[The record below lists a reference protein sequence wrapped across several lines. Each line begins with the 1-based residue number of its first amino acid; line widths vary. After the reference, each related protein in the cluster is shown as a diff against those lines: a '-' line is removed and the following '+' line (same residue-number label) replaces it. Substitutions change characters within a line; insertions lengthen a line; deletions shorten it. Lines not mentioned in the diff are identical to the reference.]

1 MANAFSILH
10 NYDTPV
16 YSPDFNFINAALS
29 FKQNNLN
36 ANRAKLQNLY
46 DQFSALQVVKDVD
59 QAYIEERLQ
68 QVRDVTNKYASMD
81 LSDPNFASSLMGNM
95 AQVLDDNVKAAILSK
110 KEMQA
115 EDAEW
120 EDKRKNSPLLY
131 SQTNHQYA
139 LSVLSDRQRYLT
151 SKEVGDT
158 YKGGADFFEF
168 RDTTK
173 KFMDNLPN
181 MEKFLGAKYFQTG
194 PQEGY
199 FRTVDTY
206 EYIDE
211 NRLRQATAAL
221 FDEKDNMQMQVNAWA
236 KYGKADD
243 ATLRGAFTTYMTPRI
258 EDAKSKIS
266 AAETLYERETNPEEK
281 AKLKE
286 ELDTAKQTLSN
297 MQSTT
302 YDDILE
308 KGGMQSVYTS
318 LYKDEY
324 LNSLVQP
331 YAAPRLIDRKIDEE
345 QKAELEFKLKLL
357 TAEAAVL
364 KSKKTTEAA
373 GNGEPEYFW
382 GDEKNV
388 GSLKSRESKTSYAL
402 QEYNQAVG
410 SFRKVKGID
419 ENGNSVELGNLTANE
434 MLQVGKVLRGTDL
447 ADKKTIELEVRGKKI
462 KVNVAQNKE
471 KLLEFKTYVLAES
484 PAVKHANELTLQTM
498 KKAERRLVS
507 VSNYDNNQAIAQ
519 LPDLQKK
526 FVKRNGKFV
535 LEQTKDSDYVKDL
548 LRKAKDSDL
557 TEAEQLT
564 VTMYSNYLF
573 MVDPKV
579 SEQVREQAF
588 IANRKMLFDKV
599 GDMQT
604 IRSLPATLSEVEAN
618 FTPSGARAKNQQAT
632 QEISKLKK
640 QLAAAKTPTQKQNI
654 QQKIDSYQR
663 FQNRL
668 SLGKPISVVNRTG
681 LDPWTAAAF
690 SGSIDPY
697 LSDIGWENVGGDKNV
712 TSYIK
717 DLTKTLEDQ
726 LGQTYE
732 QSGLVPSNR
741 EVLFTEKQ
749 EGFDVLKALVG
760 GQAVGTIK
768 VEMKLDEDK
777 DFAPTGK
784 AVLTY
789 TPAKGKAPL
798 TAKVSLSTLEKNGI
812 PFEPGYRTPY
822 NANYRYAPTID
833 LGTMKVSGE
842 KATQAMNM
850 NLETFSPVYIQDRIQ
865 QAAAFGPEYQEFV
878 KQQLRAFRTGAIS
891 AKIVPNQETQK
902 YDYILVDQNGKEL
915 SGSRIPGDRGEFSVT
930 DAAESITGAAGLKI
944 KNDLFANYIDKV
956 INDLQEKTLYQNT
969 EETIQQLLQ

>member
-46 DQFSALQVVKDVD
+46 DQFSALKVAKDVD
-59 QAYIEERLQ
+59 QSYIEERLQ

-95 AQVLDDNVKAAILSK
+95 AQVLDDNVKTAILSTK
-110 KEMQA
+110 KMQA

-131 SQTNHQYA
+131 SKTNHQYA

-199 FRTVDTY
+199 FRTIDTY

-221 FDEKDNMQMQVNAWA
+221 FDEKDNMQMQANAWA
-236 KYGKADD
+236 KYGQADD

-258 EDAKSKIS
+258 EDAKGKIS
-266 AAETLYERETNPEEK
+266 AAETLYEKETNPEEK

-286 ELDTAKQTLSN
+286 ELDIAKQTLSN

-324 LNSLVQP
+324 LNSLVKP

-364 KSKKTTEAA
+364 KSKKSTEAA
-373 GNGEPEYFW
+373 GKGEQEYFW
-382 GDEKNV
+382 GDEKEV

-402 QEYNQAVG
+402 QEYNQAIG

-519 LPDLQKK
+519 LPNLQKK
-526 FVKRNGKFV
+526 FVKKNGKFV
-535 LEQTKDSDYVKDL
+535 LEQTKDPDYIKDL

-618 FTPSGARAKNQQAT
+618 FTPSGVRTKAQKTSAEIQAL
-632 QEISKLKK
+632 QR
-640 QLAAAKTPTQKQNI
+640 QLAVAKTPTQKQNI

-663 FQNRL
+663 LQTRL
-668 SLGKPISVVNRTG
+668 SLAKPLARGFTLNPEAMQ
-681 LDPWTAAAF
+681 LLEE
-690 SGSIDPY
+690 DPY
-697 LSDIGWENVGGDKNV
+697 LSSIGMENVGGAKNV
-712 TSYIK
+712 TAYIEE
-717 DLTKTLEDQ
+717 LTKTLENQ

-732 QSGLVPSNR
+732 QSGLVPTNR

-760 GQAVGTIK
+760 GQAVGTISI
-768 VEMKLDEDK
+768 EMKLDEDK
-777 DFAPTGK
+777 DFAPTGQ

-798 TAKVSLSTLEKNGI
+798 TKKVSLSTLEKNGI

-842 KATQAMNM
+842 KATQAVNM

-865 QAAAFGPEYQEFV
+865 QAAAFGQEYQEFV